1 MIKLSVKKSIIN
13 IDLWSNLD
21 RSFFNNIQIMPKLYN
36 NYTKA
41 FQQNCIR

>member
-1 MIKLSVKKSIIN
+1 MIRLSVKEIYLNIN
-13 IDLWSNLD
+13 LWSNLN
-21 RSFFNNIQIMPKLYN
+21 RSFFNNIQNMPKLYN